1 MLMNDEILK
10 LINRL
15 RAVGIDVDVWTNYPW
30 IYLHKINGI
39 PVQEED
45 FFLSE
50 HGFCL
55 AIHPLRKTDKFK
67 FTDISKIFKIIRKY
81 K

>member
-1 MLMNDEILK
+1 MVVNIEIIK

-15 RAVGIDVDVWTNYPW
+15 KSIGIEVDVWTNYPW
-30 IYLHKINGI
+30 IYLYKINGTQ
-39 PVQEED
+39 VQEKD

-55 AIHPLRKTDKFK
+55 AIHPLRESDRFK